1 MIPDITIDRSFQPYL
16 SIARSSG
23 YLAVQSTPIMGAEG
37 SVVGILSTHFANTHQ
52 WSDAAQLALDQYSS
66 QIGKLIE
73 QLIESSVD

>member
-23 YLAVQSTPIMGAEG
+23 YLAVQSTPVMGAQG

-52 WSDAAQLALDQYSS
+52 WSEAAQLALDEYSS
-66 QIGKLIE
+66 KIGKLIE
-73 QLIESSVD
+73 QLIESAVD